1 VPEDGPHLVPFEPEP
16 ELTPHTNGSRLKH
29 RRRVLGGI
37 TFGFLLGSLLATS
50 LVPRLQ
56 WLNLATIGW
65 WGPPVL
71 AAFGGGVIIGVF
83 RRDDLRAAMTGGA
96 IGGLLALWG
105 VYAIVRLSVHVL
117 FVDRSIARVVAAD
130 LLRLAAYAVPG
141 GAAGA
146 AVGWGARTA
155 ADRGSAGR

>member
-1 VPEDGPHLVPFEPEP
+1 VPGDEPRLVPFEPEP
-16 ELTPHTNGSRLKH
+16 TLVPHTNGSHLK
-29 RRRVLGGI
+29 RRGRVLGGI

-56 WLNLATIGW
+56 WLNLSSIGW
-65 WGPPVL
+65 WGRPV
-71 AAFGGGVIIGVF
+71 AAAVGAGVIIGF
-83 RRDDLRAAMTGGA
+83 LRRDDLRGAVIGGV

-117 FVDRSIARVVAAD
+117 FVDRSVARVVSAD
-130 LLRLAAYAVPG
+130 LLRLAAYGVPG

-146 AVGWGARTA
+146 IAGWGARTV
-155 ADRGSAGR
+155 AGRAGDGR